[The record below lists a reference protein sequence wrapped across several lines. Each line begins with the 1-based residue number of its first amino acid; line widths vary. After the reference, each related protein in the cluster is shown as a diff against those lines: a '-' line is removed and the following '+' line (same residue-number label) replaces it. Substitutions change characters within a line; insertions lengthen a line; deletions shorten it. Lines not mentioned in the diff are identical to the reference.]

1 MSTLEIVAVAFG
13 IISVFLSV
21 RQHIASWPTAIVNV
35 GLYAWIFGHHGLYS
49 DTGLQVVYLILSVYG
64 WYEWLYGG
72 AQHTELKVAR
82 ATRRDWL
89 VVADLAMVSW
99 FVLANIAARLPGSR
113 IPYLDAGL
121 TTVSLAAQWMMTR
134 KVMENWAIWIAVD
147 LAYVPT
153 FISRGL
159 YLTAGL
165 YAVFLVLAVM
175 GHVEWRRAV
184 RKEEQ
189 GGDGLPDDAATAR
202 AGA

>member
-1 MSTLEIVAVAFG
+1 MSTLEVVAVAFG
-13 IISVFLSV
+13 IVSVFLSV

-35 GLYAWIFGHHGLYS
+35 GLYAWIFGHQGLYS
-49 DTGLQVVYLILSVYG
+49 DTGLQVVYLVLSVYG

-72 AQHTELKVAR
+72 AQHSELKVAR
-82 ATRRDWL
+82 ATQADWL
-89 VVADLAMVSW
+89 IAIDLMVVSW
-99 FVLANIAARLPGSR
+99 FVLANISARLPGSR

-134 KVMENWAIWIAVD
+134 KVLENWALWILVD

-159 YLTAGL
+159 HLTAGL

-175 GHVEWRRAV
+175 GHVEWRNAI
-184 RKEEQ
+184 RKDE
-189 GGDGLPDDAATAR
+189 GPGAPPGDGAAAGAR
-202 AGA
+202 A